1 MRRYNPNYAFTH
13 DSIDVSEHHFCVM
26 HPHIIIFGSPDI
38 PTSLRFERTQGDGP
52 MQRILRPQSQLTMA
66 QLP

>member
-1 MRRYNPNYAFTH
+1 
-13 DSIDVSEHHFCVM
+13 M

-38 PTSLRFERTQGDGP
+38 PTSLRFERKQGDGP